1 MKLSKTYK
9 VIIPYTESSNPRKTF
24 KIEYT
29 VEAFDR
35 TSALERAEKE
45 FNSYADYNSASWIR
59 TINSSQIRIWQ
70 LLEDMPQT
78 PACIDELAKKLS
90 SEDEDVLYNSLKALG
105 KLEDSSPSSE
115 IIALLRHK
123 NTDLVALAIETL
135 AKIGDPSNLNVV
147 KSLYKPEASPKIK
160 SCVLTATGKLA
171 LADDDTFDF
180 LTKALGE
187 KDSRVRA
194 NAVEAIEMLG
204 LADTARLL
212 FPMLKDED
220 NRVRANVIKALWNKH
235 DQRDLLK
242 AIKDMTSSDNPWM
255 QASAVFILDKI
266 RIPGRADLLAALC
279 LEEHPKVREN
289 AKNALFNL
297 NSIECLPY
305 WVEIISNE
313 KEFEIVAEKTLSY
326 GEQAISALL
335 AINPQGE
342 KAQKHISELL
352 DMLEEK
358 VLKTSGW
365 IEWLKTRKKRIFGK

>member
-29 VEAFDR
+29 VEALDR
-35 TSALERAEKE
+35 TSALERAERE

-59 TINSSQIRIWQ
+59 TINSSQIRIWN

-78 PACIDELAKKLS
+78 PACIDKLAEKLS
-90 SEDEDVLYNSLKALG
+90 SDDEDVLYNSLKALG
-105 KLEDSSPSSE
+105 KLEDSSPSSQ
-115 IIALLRHK
+115 IIALLKHK
-123 NTDLVALAIETL
+123 NTDIVALAIETL
-135 AKIGDPSNLNVV
+135 AKIGDPSNLNVI

-160 SCVLTATGKLA
+160 SCILTATGRLA
-171 LADDDTFDF
+171 RADDNTFDF
-180 LTKALGE
+180 LTRALGE
-187 KDSRVRA
+187 EDPRIRA

-212 FPMLKDED
+212 FPMLEDED

-242 AIKDMTSSDNPWM
+242 VIKDMTSSNSPWM
-255 QASAVFILDKI
+255 QASAVFVLANVKV
-266 RIPGRADLLAALC
+266 PGRVDLLAALC
-279 LEEHPKVREN
+279 LEEHPKVSEN
-289 AKNALFNL
+289 AKIALFNL
-297 NSIECLPY
+297 NCIECLPY

-342 KAQKHISELL
+342 KAKEHVSALL